1 MNYIRITNLELKL
14 RLEEPGNVKDEA
26 EEDDGDDV
34 PHESDVRVPVPSDV
48 SVVVGEADSQVSG
61 NIFRHVIFT
70 IDYQLYTFLG
80 FGAQPLHNQTYV

>member
-1 MNYIRITNLELKL
+1 MNYIRINNLELKL

-70 IDYQLYTFLG
+70 IDYQLYTVLG
-80 FGAQPLHNQTYV
+80 FGAQPQHL